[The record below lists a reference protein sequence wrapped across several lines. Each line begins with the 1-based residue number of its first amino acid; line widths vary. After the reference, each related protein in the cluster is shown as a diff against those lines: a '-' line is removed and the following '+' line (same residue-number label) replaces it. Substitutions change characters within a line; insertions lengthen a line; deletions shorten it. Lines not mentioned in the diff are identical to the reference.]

1 MIQINKKERND
12 RTHLIALLSLVLAT
26 RTAAFGLHTITTT
39 NVRYQLYRCPLLSL
53 SSSTDALSSST
64 EATNG
69 ASEITTDVGVDIEDL
84 LRQGNDFINESSELQ
99 SNIGGIEEGLS
110 QKDIMVS
117 ASIKLPFSAEVAFD
131 AFSDLPRQP
140 SYSVWLN
147 SCTYIDDEISEDVQ
161 YSQCGIPMRETEWV
175 MGWKKI
181 RYSWNSKV
189 TRVERPYVIEWE
201 STSGLKNMGVIEF
214 VEVAVDMNDENTEI
228 PSSDVVTEMTMV
240 MKFVAPTLVAKL
252 FRRSAKISA
261 FMERRIV
268 TPTLLKFRDIVME
281 KDLKMDVE
289 NIRHVISVLDKE

>member
-1 MIQINKKERND
+1 MKHVNKTVKND
-12 RTHLIALLSLVLAT
+12 RTHLIALLSIAFAT
-26 RTAAFGLHTITTT
+26 KAAAFGLQTIATT
-39 NVRYQLYRCPLLSL
+39 NIRQQLSRYSLLSV
-53 SSSTDALSSST
+53 SSSIDALSSHT
-64 EATNG
+64 EENAG
-69 ASEITTDVGVDIEDL
+69 ASEIENDVKIDIEDL
-84 LRQGNDFINESSELQ
+84 VKQANDFNNDSSELIS
-99 SNIGGIEEGLS
+99 SNVGTEDGLS
-110 QKDIMVS
+110 QKEIMVS
-117 ASIKLPFSAEVAFD
+117 ASVKLPFSAELAFD

-140 SYSVWLN
+140 SYSTWLN

-161 YSQCGIPMRETEWV
+161 YSQCGIPMRETKWV

-189 TRVERPYVIEWE
+189 TRVERPYVIEWK

-214 VEVAVDMNDENTEI
+214 VEVDVDMNDENTEI
-228 PSSDVVTEMTMV
+228 SSSDVVTEMTMV

-252 FRRSAKISA
+252 FRRSAKIST

-289 NIRHVISVLDKE
+289 SIRHVLSVLDKE

>member
-1 MIQINKKERND
+1 MKQIYKKGRID

-39 NVRYQLYRCPLLSL
+39 NIRHQLYRCPVLSL

-69 ASEITTDVGVDIEDL
+69 ASEITTDL
-84 LRQGNDFINESSELQ
+84 LRQGNDVINESSELQ
-99 SNIGGIEEGLS
+99 SNTGGIEEGLS

-117 ASIKLPFSAEVAFD
+117 ASIKLPFSAELAFD
-131 AFSDLPRQP
+131 AFSDLPRQS

-161 YSQCGIPMRETEWV
+161 YSQCGIPMRETKWV
-175 MGWKKI
+175 MEWKKI
-181 RYSWNSKV
+181 RYSWNSKL

-228 PSSDVVTEMTMV
+228 PSSDVVTEMTMTL
-240 MKFVAPTLVAKL
+240 KFVAPTLVKNL
-252 FRRSAKISA
+252 FRRSTMISA